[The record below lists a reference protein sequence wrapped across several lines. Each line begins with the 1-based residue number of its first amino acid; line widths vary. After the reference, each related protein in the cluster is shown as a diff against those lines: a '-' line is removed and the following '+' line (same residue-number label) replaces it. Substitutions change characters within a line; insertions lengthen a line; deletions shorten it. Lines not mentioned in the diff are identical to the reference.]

1 MSSDGR
7 FIGCDVYSAVTRF
20 LLVDSE
26 RLSHLQFE
34 FRRST
39 VLPLKLE
46 FFSPAPNHLI
56 LTIAIIRLKLND
68 LKKQMGL
75 ISAMTN
81 TYFNSLKLMELIR
94 RDSSA
99 NEYSNRVILLPTS
112 PQS

>member
-1 MSSDGR
+1 MEVKSSPMSSDGR

-26 RLSHLQFE
+26 RLSHLQVE

-46 FFSPAPNHLI
+46 FFSPVPDHLI

-75 ISAMTN
+75 ILAMTKN
-81 TYFNSLKLMELIR
+81 LFQFSRIDGTFSERLVR
-94 RDSSA
+94 
-99 NEYSNRVILLPTS
+99 
-112 PQS
+112 Q